1 MVTNLPS
8 DDRGHLVV
16 FGCRMLEVDPVAMA
30 SSGIRENR
38 LQIAIGSV
46 AEWVGAGILP
56 GAALLVARGDNLVA
70 EGYWGLADAKSKRPA
85 ARDTLWSIA
94 SITKPVTAAAVMA
107 CVDRG
112 LLSLDRPLVESL
124 PEFAMVGDQRPWRND
139 VTLRHLLTHTSG
151 LAGFSLDNLQLRQRH
166 APIDD
171 FITSFLKEEV
181 HFPPGRW
188 HLYSSVGY
196 GLAAEMAG
204 RALIAAGAAPGVTRP
219 LQAHESFTLDLL
231 RALGVTEAAFRP
243 GEDEQARSAWVE
255 STGQEGFDWEIGN
268 SPYYRSLGM
277 PWGGLFTRARDVL
290 AFVQAFLPS
299 RLGPSSRVLSQ
310 RALKEMVQAQVAVP
324 EAPASVAAQQRDITW
339 DPTSEPRASVSWG
352 LGWEVKGRAAGDYFG
367 DAPHDTSF
375 GHFGASGT
383 IAWADPEEELAVVL
397 LTNRAWASRWPVRER
412 RAARLANAIMAAL
425 N

>member
-1 MVTNLPS
+1 
-8 DDRGHLVV
+8 
-16 FGCRMLEVDPVAMA
+16 MLEVDPVAMA
-30 SSGIRENR
+30 SSGINENR
-38 LQIAIGSV
+38 LHGAIGLV
-46 AEWVGAGILP
+46 AEWVDSGVLP
-56 GAALLVARGDNLVA
+56 GASLLIARGDNLVV
-70 EGYWGLADAKSKRPA
+70 EGYWGWADARSKRPA

-112 LLSLDRPLVESL
+112 LLSLDKPVVEPL
-124 PEFAMVGDQRPWRND
+124 PEFARTGDERSWRRN
-139 VTLRHLLTHTSG
+139 VTLRQLLTHTSG
-151 LAGFSLDNLQLRQRH
+151 LAGFSLDNLELRRRH

-181 HFPPGRW
+181 HFPPGQW

-231 RALGVTEAAFRP
+231 SAMGVADAAFRP
-243 GEDEQARSAWVE
+243 GDAEQARCGWVE

-268 SPYYRSLGM
+268 SRYYRSLGM

-290 AFVQAFLPS
+290 TFVNAFLPS
-299 RLGPSSRVLSQ
+299 QRGASSRALSET
-310 RALKEMVQAQVAVP
+310 ALKEMVRAQVAVP
-324 EAPASVAAQQRDITW
+324 EAPASVAATQRDITW
-339 DPTSEPRASVSWG
+339 DPTSDPRASVAWG
-352 LGWEVKGRAAGDYFG
+352 LGWEVKGSAAGAYFG
-367 DAPHDTSF
+367 STPHSTSF

-383 IAWADPEEELAVVL
+383 IAWADPEEDLAVVL
-397 LTNRAWASRWPVRER
+397 LTNRAWVSRWPVREHR
-412 RAARLANAIMAAL
+412 LARLADGIMAAL
-425 N
+425 D